1 MYRQLPNA
9 LTVLRL
15 LLAAVFFVVLNQYRY
30 DVPMD
35 EPHTVILFASMVLFI
50 LAAATDYLD
59 GYLARKWKVESQFG
73 RIMDPFCDKIL
84 VIGAF
89 IFLAGPR
96 FVIPEKDPHPF
107 FSLNM
112 ASGVYPWMV
121 VVILARELLVTA
133 IRSEIES
140 GGAHFGA
147 NFAGKAKLVL
157 QAIAIPVLLFIL
169 WLDPVEHLW
178 LGWVRDVLVYITVI
192 ATILS
197 GIPYVTSA
205 RRMMRNIEAVEATQ
219 RQSDAATKED

>member
-9 LTVLRL
+9 LTVFRL
-15 LLAAVFFVVLNQYRY
+15 LLAAVFFLVLNQYRY
-30 DVPMD
+30 DLPPG
-35 EPHTVILFASMVLFI
+35 EPHTVIIFLSIGLFI
-50 LAAATDYLD
+50 LAAATDWLD

-96 FVIPEKDPHPF
+96 FVIPEKEPHPF

-112 ASGVYPWMV
+112 ATGVYPWMV

-140 GGAHFGA
+140 GGAKFGA
-147 NFAGKAKLVL
+147 NIAGKAKLVL
-157 QAIAIPVLLFIL
+157 QAVAIPVLLFIL
-169 WLDPVEHLW
+169 WLDPVERPW
-178 LGWVRDVLVYITVI
+178 LGWVRDVLVYVTII

-205 RRMMRNIEAVEATQ
+205 RRMMRRIEAVEQAEN
-219 RQSDAATKED
+219 DE